1 MGRRLL
7 VALLT
12 LLRVF
17 ATSAAATAAGILN
30 IARTRGSAPRVELAP
45 GDMAPDFSLEGSDGR
60 TYRLSAFR
68 GRQAVVLA
76 WFPKAFTG
84 GCMVECESIGA
95 SRGGLQRFEAT
106 YFAASVDAPATNRQF
121 ARSMGITF
129 PILSDRGGSVARAYR
144 VLGRSGFPSRW
155 TFYIGIDGR
164 ILAIDKDVHVRTH
177 GPDIETALTKLLVPG
192 RHQEPSVSASQAGRR
207 QAGATE

>member
-1 MGRRLL
+1 MGRRLP
-7 VALLT
+7 VALVMW
-12 LLRVF
+12 LRVLAAS
-17 ATSAAATAAGILN
+17 ATAAAAGILN
-30 IARTRGSAPRVELAP
+30 VARPRGGGAAVRVELAP

-60 TYRLSAFR
+60 TYRLSAFK

-95 SRGGLQRFEAT
+95 SHGGLQRFEAAH
-106 YFAASVDAPATNRQF
+106 FAASVDTPAANRRF
-121 ARSMGITF
+121 ARAMGITF
-129 PILSDRGGSVARAYR
+129 PILSDPEQSVARAYG

-177 GPDIETALTKLLVPG
+177 GSDIEKALTTLRVPE
-192 RHQEPSVSASQAGRR
+192 RHA
-207 QAGATE
+207 